1 MTEASSHSIYV
12 NSLAC
17 DHCRAKKLRCS
28 KEIPSCKGCLRSSVA
43 CHYSG
48 RAHRSPLTRVYLT
61 DVESRLERVEKLFAE
76 LLPDVDINKALG
88 ARATGTPKRTASD
101 HFAPRGPSSQTP
113 GQQVSSP
120 ISEAVP
126 EESDG
131 FDWQEDIAVLAD
143 GMAALS
149 VEPRGTGYLG
159 STAGVFFLRSLL
171 LLTGHSAAL
180 ADDQPRPQRLR
191 QHFSSRDPSAQLA
204 AVNVSRQVIVN
215 LVDTYFSVY
224 HCAYPF
230 IHEPTFRAQL
240 HEVIPRPQQTS
251 WQMLLHTV
259 LALGAWCLDDA
270 QGQLED
276 QLYHRAL
283 AFGEDESLFESANLT
298 FVQALVLLSNL
309 SQKRNKPNTGSNFLG
324 LATRMALSLGLHRE
338 LPDWRI
344 NKLQREM
351 RRRVWWGLYIFDSG
365 ASTTFGRPI
374 LLPDTETMDVR
385 PVLNIHDASLTSRTT
400 DQPAEVNEPTLY
412 SGLKIQSDLHVH
424 SNFISNRLLSSVGVS
439 AESALSM
446 DATLSRWAKTLPS
459 FFALNYD
466 GQCTESTFLFT
477 KSRLWWRFWNIRII
491 LFRQIL
497 LQQAARKGGIGEPL
511 NAGSAEEQC
520 RSIALQAATATIRS
534 IDFYTRHGVIT
545 RLATWY
551 LIFFLF
557 HASLI
562 VVLVI
567 HGDPESSN
575 LAEWQADL
583 EIVRHVFGSV
593 FAHNPLATRCANII
607 NEILLPGQVPTSE
620 DWTNIQLGSWSMD
633 PVLWP
638 AEPTDDF
645 YTLFGWPETGSFQI

>member
-1 MTEASSHSIYV
+1 MTEASSHSIFV

-76 LLPDVDINKALG
+76 LLPDVDIDQALG
-88 ARATGTPKRTASD
+88 ARVAGTPKSTASD

-113 GQQVSSP
+113 GQQISSP

-149 VEPRGTGYLG
+149 VEPRGAGYLG

-180 ADDQPRPQRLR
+180 ADDQPRPPRLR
-191 QHFSSRDPSAQLA
+191 QRLSSRDPSSQLA
-204 AVNVSRQVIVN
+204 A
-215 LVDTYFSVY
+215 
-224 HCAYPF
+224 
-230 IHEPTFRAQL
+230 
-240 HEVIPRPQQTS
+240 
-251 WQMLLHTV
+251 
-259 LALGAWCLDDA
+259 
-270 QGQLED
+270 GQLED

-374 LLPDTETMDVR
+374 LLPDTEAMDVR

-400 DQPAEVNEPTLY
+400 DQPVEVNEPTLY

-459 FFALNYD
+459 FFALDYD
-466 GQCTESTFLFT
+466 GQCLESTFLFT
-477 KSRLWWRFWNIRII
+477 KSRLWWRFWNIKII

-607 NEILLPGQVPTSE
+607 NEILLPGQVPTSG
-620 DWTNIQLGSWSMD
+620 DWTNIQMGSWSMD
-633 PVLWP
+633 PALWP
-638 AEPTDDF
+638 TEPTDDF
-645 YTLFGWPETGSFQI
+645 YTLFGWPETGSFQM

>member
-1 MTEASSHSIYV
+1 MTEASSHSIFV

-76 LLPDVDINKALG
+76 LLPDVDIDQALG
-88 ARATGTPKRTASD
+88 ARVAGTPKSTASD

-113 GQQVSSP
+113 GQQISSP

-149 VEPRGTGYLG
+149 VEPRGAGYLG

-180 ADDQPRPQRLR
+180 ADDQPRPPRLR
-191 QHFSSRDPSAQLA
+191 QRLSSRDPSSQLA
-204 AVNVSRQVIVN
+204 A
-215 LVDTYFSVY
+215 
-224 HCAYPF
+224 
-230 IHEPTFRAQL
+230 
-240 HEVIPRPQQTS
+240 
-251 WQMLLHTV
+251 
-259 LALGAWCLDDA
+259 
-270 QGQLED
+270 
-276 QLYHRAL
+276 
-283 AFGEDESLFESANLT
+283 
-298 FVQALVLLSNL
+298 
-309 SQKRNKPNTGSNFLG
+309 KRNKPNTGSNFLG

-374 LLPDTETMDVR
+374 LLPDTEAMDVR

-400 DQPAEVNEPTLY
+400 EQPVEVNEPTLY

-459 FFALNYD
+459 FFALDYD
-466 GQCTESTFLFT
+466 GQCLESTFLFT
-477 KSRLWWRFWNIRII
+477 KSRLWWRFWNIKII

-607 NEILLPGQVPTSE
+607 NEILLPGQVLTSG
-620 DWTNIQLGSWSMD
+620 DWTNIQMGSWSMD
-633 PVLWP
+633 PALWP
-638 AEPTDDF
+638 TEPTDDF
-645 YTLFGWPETGSFQI
+645 YTLFGWPETGSFQM

>member
-1 MTEASSHSIYV
+1 MTEASSHSIFV

-76 LLPDVDINKALG
+76 LLPDVDIDQALG
-88 ARATGTPKRTASD
+88 ARVAGTPKSTASD

-113 GQQVSSP
+113 GQQISSP

-149 VEPRGTGYLG
+149 VEPRGAGYLG

-180 ADDQPRPQRLR
+180 ADDQPRPPRLR
-191 QHFSSRDPSAQLA
+191 QRLSSRDPSSQLA
-204 AVNVSRQVIVN
+204 A
-215 LVDTYFSVY
+215 
-224 HCAYPF
+224 
-230 IHEPTFRAQL
+230 
-240 HEVIPRPQQTS
+240 
-251 WQMLLHTV
+251 
-259 LALGAWCLDDA
+259 
-270 QGQLED
+270 
-276 QLYHRAL
+276 
-283 AFGEDESLFESANLT
+283 
-298 FVQALVLLSNL
+298 
-309 SQKRNKPNTGSNFLG
+309 RNKPNTGSNFLG

-374 LLPDTETMDVR
+374 LLPDTEAMDVR

-400 DQPAEVNEPTLY
+400 DQPVEVNEPTLY

-459 FFALNYD
+459 FFALDYD
-466 GQCTESTFLFT
+466 GQCLESTFLFT
-477 KSRLWWRFWNIRII
+477 KSRLWWRFWNIKII

-607 NEILLPGQVPTSE
+607 NEILLPGQVPTSG
-620 DWTNIQLGSWSMD
+620 DWTNIQMGSWSMD
-633 PVLWP
+633 PALWP
-638 AEPTDDF
+638 TEPTDDF
-645 YTLFGWPETGSFQI
+645 YTLFGWPETGSFQM